1 MSKSHG
7 GQRPNAG
14 RKSQYNEPTKGVKFT
29 CPKSKVEELKAY
41 VKEKLKQWAIPMTF
55 LIMLGCGPGRW
66 VPING
71 KHFQQRADNKR
82 VRDSIA
88 RINKIP

>member
-1 MSKSHG
+1 M
-7 GQRPNAG
+7 
-14 RKSQYNEPTKGVKFT
+14 
-29 CPKSKVEELKAY
+29 
-41 VKEKLKQWAIPMTF
+41 KL
-55 LIMLGCGPGRW
+55 LILLLASCAPGRW

-88 RINKIP
+88 LLNKIP